1 MKTCFYNQFNATC
14 PGQPLNKVLHLK
26 IPKHTNILL
35 WPVNKNVTPSMK
47 IIVFL
52 LLTLVSKVS
61 EYTTLVDAH
70 KGSDLSKKTP
80 ELKLTIS

>member
-1 MKTCFYNQFNATC
+1 
-14 PGQPLNKVLHLK
+14 
-26 IPKHTNILL
+26 
-35 WPVNKNVTPSMK
+35 MK

-70 KGSDLSKKTP
+70 KGSDLSKKRIKT
-80 ELKLTIS
+80 KINNYLTIT